1 MKKLLVV
8 VLLSVI
14 SYAKIVTIVDNG
26 VKRKI
31 FLPDS
36 KNFQA
41 RVVGKTSANQPGII
55 VAFKKGSTVD
65 VKAFESKYNLKLKKK
80 LVAGYYIFNNFSTL
94 TDIKLVNKIA
104 NESKDIIKTIRPN
117 WGFSN
122 KAR

>member
-41 RVVGKTSANQPGII
+41 RVVGKTSTNQPGII

-117 WGFSN
+117 WGFNN

>member
-117 WGFSN
+117 WGFNN